1 MAVAF
6 GIATALPVFSTLLGI
21 FGAVTSTIIAYILP
35 TFFYMRT
42 SQRSFVNDR
51 FSWAALAV
59 LILGGSAGMV
69 QESPLFF
76 LFQIGNGRRLAP
88 FPRRSDNFLSQASF
102 GFIVEGAAKN
112 GLG

>member
-1 MAVAF
+1 VAVAY
-6 GIATALPVFSTLLGI
+6 GIAVALPVFSTLLGI

-42 SQRSFVNDR
+42 SQRSFLKDR
-51 FSWAALAV
+51 FSWVALAL
-59 LILGGSAGMV
+59 LILGGSAGLV
-69 QESPLFF
+69 GKIVSLVLF
-76 LFQIGNGRRLAP
+76 INLAVDSLR
-88 FPRRSDNFLSQASF
+88 FSLYAANFFSQASF